1 MNCQDFE
8 ELALV
13 LARNSLLDAA
23 TREQGLIHME
33 ACERCASRLAE
44 ERALL
49 ARVRAIVDEMAGE
62 EPPARVETALLA
74 AFRAQ
79 SAIVSAPRRARHWS
93 NLKLAAVAAG
103 ILLLISVMAVILR
116 SAGSQRPQ
124 RQERAVAPD
133 ASPASPKQ
141 AKPPAVG
148 DRLAIEQSV
157 KEPKRTHR
165 RTTVNNSDEVEVVTE
180 FFPLREGEDLN
191 ALESLLREGEGVS
204 TLDNLQVVRIELPGA
219 ALSDVGL
226 PVDPETV
233 IEPVK
238 ADVVLGQDGLARAI
252 RFVR

>member
-8 ELALV
+8 ELALI

-33 ACERCASRLAE
+33 ACERCAARLAE
-44 ERALL
+44 ERDLL
-49 ARVRAIVDEMAGE
+49 ARVRAVVDEVAGE

-74 AFRAQ
+74 AFRSQ
-79 SAIVSAPRRARHWS
+79 SAIVSAPRRARHWT
-93 NLKLAAVAAG
+93 NWKLAAVAAG
-103 ILLLISVMAVILR
+103 ILLLISVMAVIWR
-116 SAGSQRPQ
+116 SGSQRPQ

-141 AKPPAVG
+141 AKPAAVG
-148 DRLAIEQSV
+148 DRLAIEQSE
-157 KEPKRTHR
+157 KEPKRTRR
-165 RTTVNNSDEVEVVTE
+165 RTPVNNSDEAEMVTE

-219 ALSDVGL
+219 ALSDLGL

>member
-33 ACERCASRLAE
+33 ACDRCASRLAE
-44 ERALL
+44 ERTLL
-49 ARVRAIVDEMAGE
+49 ARMRAVVDEMAGE
-62 EPPARVETALLA
+62 EPPARVEIALLA

-79 SAIVSAPRRARHWS
+79 NVVAFAPRRAGHWS
-93 NLKLAAVAAG
+93 NWKLAAVAAG
-103 ILLLISVMAVILR
+103 ILLLISVMAVIWR
-116 SAGSQRPQ
+116 SGSQRPQ

-133 ASPASPKQ
+133 ASPASPKE
-141 AKPPAVG
+141 AIPAAVG
-148 DRLAIEQSV
+148 DGLAIEQSK
-157 KEPKRTHR
+157 KEPKRTR
-165 RTTVNNSDEVEVVTE
+165 RGTSVNNSDEAEVVTE
-180 FFPLREGEDLN
+180 FFPLRAGEDLN
-191 ALESLLREGEGVS
+191 ALESLLREEEGVS
-204 TLDNLQVVRIELPGA
+204 TLDSLQVVRIELPGS

-226 PVDPETV
+226 PVDPEAV

-238 ADVVLGQDGLARAI
+238 ADVVLGQDGVARAI